1 MSQHAQ
7 LSPEAEQQLR
17 AQKRNSTISAIII
30 SLLTC
35 ALLVAILFYIALSPL
50 FKNTEELVTYSSGS
64 ETDEKITKPEMNNE
78 VEKKPSSPSSSMA
91 KVIAANTPS
100 PTAVP
105 VPDETAV
112 EPSLDFGDGNDF
124 GDGWGGGGS
133 GAGGG
138 GGGGASFFKQSVK
151 AERIAYVIDYSASMR
166 GNNKFELMKKELS
179 KSVKGLPDNIDY
191 QLIFFAGPAWVAGD
205 KIIAEKGKDRDFTI
219 NSGGRKYDWVTTGGA
234 HGYRPKI
241 KSKMQQAEWIKSSE
255 GKRKQSLKLIEDTP
269 MVFGTVWEYPLE
281 MALNM
286 NPQPDVIF
294 FMTDGSA
301 GSESESVARRLGSE
315 AKRDGI
321 VINCVALMEPKAKK
335 AMSDIAKRTGGV
347 FTEVQ
352 PNGKIIQHELK

>member
-7 LSPEAEQQLR
+7 LTPEAEKKLQN
-17 AQKRNSTISAIII
+17 QKRNSTISSIII
-30 SLLTC
+30 ALLFC

-50 FKNTEELVTYSSGS
+50 FKNTDEFVTYSSNA
-64 ETDEKITKPEMNNE
+64 ETEDTVTKPEMTNQ
-78 VEKKPSSPSSSMA
+78 VEKKPSAPSSSMA

-100 PTAVP
+100 PTSIP

-133 GAGGG
+133 GNGGG
-138 GGGGASFFKQSVK
+138 GGGGASFFKQKVK
-151 AERIAYVIDYSASMR
+151 AQRIAYVIDYSASMK
-166 GNNKFELMKKELS
+166 GKKFELMKKELS
-179 KSVKGLPDNIDY
+179 KSVKGLPDNVDY

-205 KIIAEKGKDRDFTI
+205 KVIQEGKDRDFTI
-219 NSGGRKYDWVTTGGA
+219 NSGGKKYEWITTGGA

-241 KSKMQQAEWIKSSE
+241 KAKMQQAEWIKSSE
-255 GKRKQSLKLIEDTP
+255 GKRKQSLKLINSTK
-269 MVFGTVWEYPLE
+269 MVFGTIWDYPLE

-294 FMTDGSA
+294 FMTDGMA
-301 GSESESVARRLGSE
+301 GKESESNARKLGAE

-321 VINCVALMEPKAKK
+321 IINTVALMEPKAKK
-335 AMSDIAKRTGGV
+335 AMGDLAKRSGGI
-347 FTEVQ
+347 FTLVNEKGVAIEQEV
-352 PNGKIIQHELK
+352 K